1 LPAQPPFPRGW
12 WKKAALAVG
21 VAATVVVTPI
31 QATAAPTA
39 AESRLLG
46 LINGARDARGL
57 APLAYRDAVAGT
69 ARRHSLRMAREGE
82 LFHRPCLTCRI
93 PPADLVG
100 ENVGMAGSLRRIH
113 RMMMR
118 SGGHRHNI
126 LGNFDVVGVGV
137 VKRGG
142 RFWVTEIFLS

>member
-1 LPAQPPFPRGW
+1 LLAQPPFPRGW

-21 VAATVVVTPI
+21 VAVTVVATPI
-31 QATAAPTA
+31 QATAGPTA
-39 AESRLLG
+39 PESRLVDM
-46 LINGARDARGL
+46 INGAREARGL
-57 APLAYRDAVAGT
+57 APLALRDSVTRT
-69 ARRHSLRMAREGE
+69 ARRHSLHMAREGA

-93 PPADLVG
+93 PPADAVG

-118 SGGHRHNI
+118 SAGHRHNV
-126 LGNFDVVGVGV
+126 LGNFDAVGVGV
-137 VKRGG
+137 AKRGG

>member
-1 LPAQPPFPRGW
+1 
-12 WKKAALAVG
+12 VG

-46 LINGARDARGL
+46 LINGAR
-57 APLAYRDAVAGT
+57 VAGT